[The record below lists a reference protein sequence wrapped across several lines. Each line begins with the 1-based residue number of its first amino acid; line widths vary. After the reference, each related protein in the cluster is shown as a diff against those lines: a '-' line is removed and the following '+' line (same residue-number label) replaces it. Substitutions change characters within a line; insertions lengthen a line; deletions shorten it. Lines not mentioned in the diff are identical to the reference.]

1 MNIQLRRE
9 TSARPDCPDQTSQ
22 PTARAAAPMLTDLF
36 LVMKTF
42 VVIVQYRGALLL
54 ARVILRRSVDNITG

>member
-1 MNIQLRRE
+1 VRRQRVLI
-9 TSARPDCPDQTSQ
+9 ALIKLAQ